1 MAAPESP
8 LCYVGV
14 ARQSAAFRLMKQMVN
29 PPSLIPPFNSFSV
42 LYTYLLSASV
52 LCIMLGLGRRR
63 RSRKR
68 EAGDQRTRSSPKQ
81 TRHYWFL
88 LPLFFFFFFFFLFF
102 FFVFSFQSYFS
113 FLSLLQSL
121 CLFAYKFNYTGIGLE
136 KPNQWAF
143 DTTQFDNI
151 LKRLKVVC
159 FFLTFFFFVFV
170 QILLL
175 FAEILFFLCDL
186 YSKRRN
192 HMTKV

>member
-1 MAAPESP
+1 M
-8 LCYVGV
+8 YNVRVGKKEKV
-14 ARQSAAFRLMKQMVN
+14 SEK
-29 PPSLIPPFNSFSV
+29 
-42 LYTYLLSASV
+42 
-52 LCIMLGLGRRR
+52 
-63 RSRKR
+63 RSRGSKDTF
-68 EAGDQRTRSSPKQ
+68 ESKTNKTLLVSSSS
-81 TRHYWFL
+81 
-88 LPLFFFFFFFFLFF
+88 FF

>member
-29 PPSLIPPFNSFSV
+29 APSLLPPFNLFYTFHIYIEFNYIMYNVRVGKKEKVLEKISRGSKDTFESKTNKTLLVSSFS
-42 LYTYLLSASV
+42 
-52 LCIMLGLGRRR
+52 
-63 RSRKR
+63 
-68 EAGDQRTRSSPKQ
+68 
-81 TRHYWFL
+81 
-88 LPLFFFFFFFFLFF
+88 LFFNFTFPFYL
-102 FFVFSFQSYFS
+102 SCNRYAY
-113 FLSLLQSL
+113 SLLNSI
-121 CLFAYKFNYTGIGLE
+121 TGVGLE

-170 QILLL
+170 QIFLL
-175 FAEILFFLCDL
+175 FAEIFFFSPCDV
-186 YSKRRN
+186 YSKRLN
-192 HMTKV
+192 PMTQV